1 MKAAVEVL
9 AKLADKNHCRSIAV
23 LGDMRELGEYSK
35 QLHMEI
41 GTLVAS
47 RHITHLVTF
56 GREAENIAL
65 GAINHAFKPDNIS
78 INTNTENPA
87 AAARVI
93 FDLMGRGDAV
103 LFKASR
109 AVKLERVIEEL
120 KRLIDARVSI

>member
-1 MKAAVEVL
+1 MAE
-9 AKLADKNHCRSIAV
+9 KNHCRSIAV

-35 QLHMEI
+35 RLHMEI

-47 RHITHLVTF
+47 KHVDYLATF

-65 GAINHAFKPDNIS
+65 GAINHAFKPDNIA
-78 INTNTENPA
+78 INKNIEDPA
-87 AAARVI
+87 LTAKAVYDMARY
-93 FDLMGRGDAV
+93 GDVV

-120 KRLIDARVSI
+120 KKLLVNGVRK

>member
-1 MKAAVEVL
+1 M
-9 AKLADKNHCRSIAV
+9 DKNHCNSIAV

-47 RHITHLVTF
+47 RHISHLVTF

-65 GAINHAFKPDNIS
+65 GAINHAYKPDNIS
-78 INTNTENPA
+78 INTNTDNPLA
-87 AAARVI
+87 TARVVY
-93 FDLMGRGDAV
+93 DLLGRGDAV

-120 KRLIDARVSI
+120 KQLIDARPIR